1 MATEKEHRER
11 NVILKKQ
18 KKAANGK
25 KLKKNINFPKS
36 DQKYSEVYRLKKK

>member
-25 KLKKNINFPKS
+25 KLKKYQF
-36 DQKYSEVYRLKKK
+36 SEKWSKIFRSV